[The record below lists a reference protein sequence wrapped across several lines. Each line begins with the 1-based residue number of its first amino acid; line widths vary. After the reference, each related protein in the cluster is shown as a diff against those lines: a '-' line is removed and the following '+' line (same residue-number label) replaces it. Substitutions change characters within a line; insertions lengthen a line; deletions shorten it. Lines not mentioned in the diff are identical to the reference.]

1 MKNLAAAS
9 AAPRIITAKVVMG
22 AVQPKKGSIRLNA
35 DKSEKNP
42 ITDNIYISR
51 TKLAFLGL
59 PEGHVPTE
67 VRVTVEVL
75 KTAEESTIEVPA
87 AEAKA

>member
-1 MKNLAAAS
+1 MKNTAAAS
-9 AAPRIITAKVVMG
+9 VAPRIITAKVEMG
-22 AVQPKKGSIRLNA
+22 AVQPKKGSVRLNA
-35 DKSEKNP
+35 SKAEKNP

-59 PEGHVPTE
+59 PEGHVPTK

-75 KTAEESTIEVPA
+75 ESAVESTIEAPA